1 MKYKEFGEY
10 LNHCRGSTSIQHLAD
25 IYGCTKVYMWDI
37 IHGNV
42 NPPQNYEKVVKI
54 ANELNL
60 TNKEKSELFN
70 RTALKNDIPIDV
82 KDIILKNPKIIEE
95 IRKMKGED

>member
-1 MKYKEFGEY
+1 
-10 LNHCRGSTSIQHLAD
+10 
-25 IYGCTKVYMWDI
+25 MWDI

-42 NPPQNYEKVVKI
+42 NPPQNYEKVEKI

-60 TNKEKSELFN
+60 TDKEKNELFN

-82 KDIILKNPKIIEE
+82 KDIILKNPKIIEK
-95 IRKMKGED
+95 IRKMKGDN